1 MTVKRPNRLW
11 TVALCLWICAGGFSG
26 RSEEQKTSPATKT
39 EEKTAAGAEP
49 KVEKKDEKQADKK
62 PAGEPAKP
70 KRLGEVTVAAT
81 KTEREADTTPGEVN
95 IIERKDLDIQQAGK
109 LEDILKYEPGTEA
122 KDGPRRI
129 AERPNIRGL
138 DGPRVL
144 VTTDGARMN
153 FDSGHKGQMFVEP
166 DYLKRVEVVRGPSSA
181 LYGSSALGGVLAM
194 TTISPDDYLGE
205 NDVVGMK
212 VKGGF
217 KGADREWMWQP
228 TVYGRFGKEGA
239 GKKAEYLM
247 SYTGRDA
254 GEMRIGNGNS
264 SLADS
269 AERIASGLGKV
280 VAKPT
285 KQDIASFS
293 AMIFNDKQKV
303 PANTSSDTSAE
314 TPATSTLVDRNT
326 RQSNYTLKYDHTD
339 PGEKLNFSLTA
350 YHTQMEMTEDRVFQ
364 AGQHDENGYGTWG
377 VDARHSMTF
386 RPGPAVIR
394 VTTGFEFYR
403 DSQDS
408 GTTRTQATAALFF
421 PQATADHIAPYI
433 QGEFSF
439 YDDLFVLIPG
449 VRYTSYSMKATSGKT
464 DTKDWSPKVG
474 ALIKLDDEIGLEKGD
489 HLIMEGSYGQG
500 FRAPT
505 FGELFI
511 GGPHFRVVDPIAPG
525 FNFVTIGTFFPT
537 PSLKPETGK
546 SWELGSR
553 FKWHGLRA
561 QFTYFENDLK
571 DFIDF
576 VVTARGPRFSFPPP
590 QLTLNLD
597 FKAQN
602 LATASI
608 RGFEAEA
615 SYEFL
620 DHWRVWGNWTKNRG
634 DSIITQP
641 DGALMANPL
650 TSISPDRVAAG
661 FDYYHEK
668 LGLTAGVRARI
679 VRKKDRVPISID
691 DDHPSGAD
699 ALRRSLGYT
708 VWDFA
713 ASWRPESSLYP
724 KWLHGV
730 QVDAGIDNLT
740 NKYYVPYFQSVPGAG
755 FNPKVS
761 ISYTRNW

>member
-1 MTVKRPNRLW
+1 MVKGLNRLW
-11 TVALCLWICAGGFSG
+11 ATGWCLLAAGALGAWG
-26 RSEEQKTSPATKT
+26 EEQKTPAPKT
-39 EEKTAAGAEP
+39 AEKTAEKPLDDGKTGEKP
-49 KVEKKDEKQADKK
+49 KNEEKA
-62 PAGEPAKP
+62 AGEAAKP
-70 KRLGEVTVAAT
+70 KRLGEVTIAAT
-81 KTEREADTTPGEVN
+81 KTERDVDTTPGEVG
-95 IIERKDLDIQQAGK
+95 IVERKDLDLQQPGK
-109 LEDILKYEPGTEA
+109 LEDVLKYLPGTEA

-153 FDSGHKGQMFVEP
+153 FDSGHKGQIFAEP
-166 DYLKRVEVVRGPSSA
+166 DYLKRVEVVRGPSSS

-194 TTISPDDYLGE
+194 TTIGPDDYLGE

-217 KGADREWMWQP
+217 KGGEREWMWQP
-228 TVYGRFGKEGA
+228 TLYGRLGKEGA
-239 GKKAEYLM
+239 GKKVEYLM

-254 GEMRIGNGNS
+254 GDVRIGNGNS
-264 SLADS
+264 SLIDS
-269 AERIASGLGKV
+269 AENIASGLGKV

-285 KQDIASFS
+285 QHDIASFS
-293 AMIFNDKQKV
+293 ALIFSDKQKV
-303 PANTSSDTSAE
+303 PANTSADTAPE

-326 RQSNYTLKYDHTD
+326 RQSTYTLKYDHTD
-339 PGEKLNFSLTA
+339 PGELLGFSMTA
-350 YHTQMEMTEDRVFQ
+350 YHTQMDISEDRVFQ

-403 DSQDS
+403 DAQDS
-408 GTTRTQATAALFF
+408 GTTRTEASAALFF
-421 PQATADHIAPYI
+421 PQATADHSAPYV
-433 QGEFSF
+433 QGEFSL

-449 VRYTSYSMKATSGKT
+449 VRYTSYRMNATSGKT

-474 ALIKLDDEIGLEKGD
+474 ALIKLDDEIGLKQGD
-489 HLIMEGSYGQG
+489 FLIMEGSYGQG

-525 FNFVTIGTFFPT
+525 FNFVTVGTFFPN

-553 FKWHGLRA
+553 FKWHGFKA
-561 QFTYFENDLK
+561 KFTYFENDLK

-608 RGFEAEA
+608 RGFESEA

-634 DSIITQP
+634 DAEITQP
-641 DGALMANPL
+641 DGSRMANPL
-650 TSISPDRVAAG
+650 TSISPDRIVAG

-668 LGLTAGVRARI
+668 LGLTAGVRARVI
-679 VRKKDRVPISID
+679 RKKDRVPITID
-691 DDHPSGAD
+691 DDHPAGAD
-699 ALRRSLGYT
+699 ALRRNLGFT

-713 ASWRPESSLYP
+713 ATWRPDSGLYP
-724 KWLHGV
+724 QWLKGV

-740 NKYYVPYFQSVPGAG
+740 NKYYVPYFQSVPGTG

-761 ISYTRNW
+761 ISYSRNW